1 VLFLDEPTVS
11 LDPAVR
17 TEIWRL
23 IGRLREKEG
32 VTIMLTTHY
41 LEEEAEAV
49 RDRVGVLHQ
58 GRLVALR
65 EPRGLI
71 DELGGQ
77 LLAVR
82 VAGDGDD
89 PAAIRLIATGQV
101 RLQNVEPRT

>member
-1 VLFLDEPTVS
+1 MLFLDEPTVS

-32 VTIMLTTHY
+32 VTIMLTTHC
-41 LEEEAEAV
+41 LEEAEAV
-49 RDRVGVLHQ
+49 CGRVGVLHQ

>member
-1 VLFLDEPTVS
+1 MLFLDEPTVS

-41 LEEEAEAV
+41 LEEAEAV
-49 RDRVGVLHQ
+49 CGRVGVLHQ